1 MALIT
6 NIQPTDLIT
15 NSRAVLNNNFS
26 ALNTDKIE
34 TSVLDTDTTL
44 SDNSDTKVATQ
55 KAVKAYVDAGGTADN
70 LTRFVPTGSIFPY
83 GAATAPTHYLMCDGG
98 SISTTTYAGL
108 FAVLGYAYGGSGS
121 LFNVPDLKARMP
133 LGYSASAPTKVF
145 TFSSRSSNTITVT
158 GVSNTNN
165 NEIQTGQLVNFVS
178 TGTTIAGLTSGVD
191 YYLIRVA
198 YNQFTLATSVAN
210 ANAGTVI
217 TLSGDGTGTRTFT
230 ATFSARA
237 LGDMGGEEN
246 HAITDNEMPSH
257 THSISEAN
265 GSGNGP
271 GFASVSDN
279 NTSGYGSQTA
289 VVASSAGSDAIHNNM
304 PLFTVVN
311 YIIKI

>member
-1 MALIT
+1 
-6 NIQPTDLIT
+6 
-15 NSRAVLNNNFS
+15 LNDNFS
-26 ALNTDKIE
+26 SLNSGKIDV
-34 TSVLDTDTTL
+34 TFISTDTTL
-44 SDNSDTKVATQ
+44 SDASDTLIPTQ
-55 KAVKAYVDAGGTADN
+55 RAVKNYVDAGGTADN

-178 TGTTIAGLTSGVD
+178 TGTTITGLTSTTD
-191 YYLIRVA
+191 YYMIRVA
-198 YNQFTLATSVAN
+198 YNQFTLATSVVN
-210 ANAGTVI
+210 ANAGTAI

-237 LGDMGGEEN
+237 LGAMGGEEN
-246 HAITDNEMPSH
+246 HALTDAEMASH
-257 THSISEAN
+257 SHAVII
-265 GSGNGP
+265 GSGGA
-271 GFASVSDN
+271 GTGDTSKIHEAMHRFTADSDEGSGSV
-279 NTSGYGSQTA
+279 
-289 VVASSAGSDAIHNNM
+289 GSDTIHNNM